1 MGLFN
6 SRNRRQIAILVRED
20 GRRVE
25 VPAEDLG
32 IIDLSLFGLLRFVE
46 LGIESVVVRIT
57 GSRQETG
64 RRDQR

>member
-6 SRNRRQIAILVRED
+6 SRNRRRVAILVRED

>member
-1 MGLFN
+1 LGLFN
-6 SRNRRQIAILVRED
+6 SRNRRHVAILVRED

>member
-1 MGLFN
+1 LGLFN
-6 SRNRRQIAILVRED
+6 SRNRGRVVILVRED

>member
-1 MGLFN
+1 LN
-6 SRNRRQIAILVRED
+6 SRNHRRVAILVRED

-32 IIDLSLFGLLRFVE
+32 LIDVSLFGLLRFVE
-46 LGIESVVVRIT
+46 LGIESVFVRIT
-57 GSRQETG
+57 GSRRETG

>member
-1 MGLFN
+1 LGLFDI
-6 SRNRRQIAILVRED
+6 RNHRHVVILVRSD

-46 LGIESVVVRIT
+46 IGITRVFVRIT
-57 GSRQETG
+57 DSRQETG

>member
-6 SRNRRQIAILVRED
+6 SRNHRRVAILVRED

-46 LGIESVVVRIT
+46 IGITRVFVRIT
-57 GSRQETG
+57 DSRQETG

>member
-1 MGLFN
+1 LGLFN
-6 SRNRRQIAILVRED
+6 SRNRRRVVILVRSD

-32 IIDLSLFGLLRFVE
+32 LIDLSLLGLLRSVE
-46 LGIESVVVRIT
+46 IGIARVFVRIT
-57 GSRQETG
+57 DSRRETG